1 VTEAKHADPDDGSFR
16 SSLLRN
22 GLGAVAL
29 VVAVA
34 AMFWAIGSVGRAP
47 VPQDIAAGEDTED
60 VDPEDAE
67 DPAPEEPD
75 EPDADDA
82 DESEGEDAEPDPGDT
97 EGDADEADG
106 DDAGD
111 GSEGADEADD
121 DTEGEDD
128 ESEPDP
134 TPSIPPGDVTVQVLD
149 GYQQDGGAAADA
161 VQSQLDAAGYRIIA
175 RNPALRYDV
184 TTVLWT
190 AGNEEAGRQVAVEL
204 GAAEVRE
211 QPGNLSNAVMVHV
224 VVGADRG

>member
-22 GLGAVAL
+22 SLGAVAL

-34 AMFWAIGSVGRAP
+34 ALFWAIGSVGRAP
-47 VPQDIAAGEDTED
+47 VPQDIAAGDDTED
-60 VDPEDAE
+60 ADPEDAE
-67 DPAPEEPD
+67 EPD
-75 EPDADDA
+75 TDDPDVSEDDPDDA
-82 DESEGEDAEPDPGDT
+82 DGADTDPEDT
-97 EGDADEADG
+97 EGEADG
-106 DDAGD
+106 DDEGDEAGGDDEGDADGDDGDAGD
-111 GSEGADEADD
+111 DDAGEA
-121 DTEGEDD
+121 
-128 ESEPDP
+128 EPDP
-134 TPSIPPGDVTVQVLD
+134 APSIPPGDITVQVLD

-190 AGNEEAGRQVAVEL
+190 AGNEAAGRQVAVEL